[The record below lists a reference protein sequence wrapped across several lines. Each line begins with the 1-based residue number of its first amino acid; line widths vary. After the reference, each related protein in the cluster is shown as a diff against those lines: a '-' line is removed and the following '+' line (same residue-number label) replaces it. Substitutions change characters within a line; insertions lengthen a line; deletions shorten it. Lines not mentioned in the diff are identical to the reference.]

1 MTSDAMIFNVGP
13 RRLHRLMHADI
24 TTGAVAELMGSERAD
39 VIYSEPPSCK
49 ESHKYWYSIN
59 GSVRRTSWAEFLNA
73 FCDVCAS
80 FRTPD
85 APVFVEM
92 GVQGLRDLDLAMQK
106 VGLVRQRIWGEPQR
120 FAYAFIYVDTIWLE
134 RYFDQSSPPSMAS
147 ALTKAV
153 LSAVVLPGMIVLDPC
168 TGKGVTA
175 RHTHR
180 LGGRFRG
187 CELNQNR
194 LDVAV
199 DWLRKQFQKVM
210 LAFASSLGAWDQIE
224 RVERIVKHHRLAFP
238 LAVVEAIGPSLWPT
252 HGSRRGTTPQWC

>member
-39 VIYSEPPSCK
+39 VIYSNPPSDEK
-49 ESHKYWYSIN
+49 HHKYWYSIN
-59 GSVRRTSWAEFLNA
+59 GSARRTSWAEFLNA

-106 VGLVRQRIWGEPQR
+106 VGLVRQRIWENLKG
-120 FAYAFIYVDTIWLE
+120 
-134 RYFDQSSPPSMAS
+134 SPMRPYTLTLYGSRDIS
-147 ALTKAV
+147 INLPDKHGPALTKAV

-199 DWLRKQFQKVM
+199 DWLRKQFRK
-210 LAFASSLGAWDQIE
+210 
-224 RVERIVKHHRLAFP
+224 
-238 LAVVEAIGPSLWPT
+238 
-252 HGSRRGTTPQWC
+252 